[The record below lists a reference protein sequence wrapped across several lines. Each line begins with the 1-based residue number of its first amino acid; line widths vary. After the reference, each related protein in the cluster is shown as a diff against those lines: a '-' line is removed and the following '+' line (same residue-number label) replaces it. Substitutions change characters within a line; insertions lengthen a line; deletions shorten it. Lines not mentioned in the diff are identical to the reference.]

1 MNLSKKTLNAI
12 GIICTILATIML
24 ILVIVVPILL
34 KRKLSNDFIE
44 KCNPSLEN
52 TNIWATFPGELE
64 SKLLHTFKFFDYQET
79 DDKENPL
86 KINYKANIIIEEK
99 VNYTNFSKDD
109 NNIYFNNN
117 RNYKYVEN
125 QNQNEDISIK
135 SINLGMFE
143 ALETMSYPPLYKLGI
158 ESIYYFKKKVLI
170 EPDLF
175 IRQLFTVNILKSLT
189 DEEIINLILKEVSP
203 RKIELIMNNIDSKY
217 KKYSL
222 NTTSGFFEWIKILGS
237 KEQISDSQWLK
248 SLFDLTE
255 TEINSILLDE
265 NSYLIEEFSKY
276 NKYLSEKFK
285 CQNENKCGDELVYK
299 QIIDSSV
306 ISDLFADIKNY
317 KELNNFLEIN
327 YYPFDIEPEMKAFF
341 DNDYSKKKDHKKIY
355 EEVAIKKEQLEKFLN
370 PENKYCL
377 LSLENSIHILYL
389 NKTEDNKKE
398 IKYYD
403 DLTYDNVNF
412 LTDYFYDYLPRIFL
426 YPQKHIQETPIKDED
441 SNSLGLTSKTV
452 SNLLSKIS
460 ENTFDKIANI
470 DIISYFEEK
479 ISFVQMKKVLSNY
492 ELEEICPVIM
502 QKVLND
508 AKKVFK
514 VCSDD
519 NVNFSNEKSLN
530 QFIKLYYCQEDTKDE
545 KKCDESIG
553 DYLKKI
559 IYISDTEIANLVS
572 TNSIIGQIISSTHDV
587 LINKYNCQGKCTN
600 EYLLK
605 VQFAKAKITQDP
617 PEPLEKADSLKN
629 WFTELEDEYEIINIK
644 KKYGNQD
651 PFEEQDAFWI
661 VDTKVKNGEIYDL
674 NNTEAFMNK
683 MKFEREY
690 SNELFNKPD
699 SSSLIKLM
707 NFLLG
712 IYVFDDK
719 VNKNNS
725 LIVTYSSIDNFLK
738 GKSEENQYWIDY
750 LKSGNYYENFKPKI
764 SEVTKFDFGFSFDK
778 KEEENLNIDYIGISS
793 KTNDFNKRRINKMNN
808 LNTLNIKK
816 SDYDIIKDSYSD
828 LYFPLYNFEI
838 LKGERKFAD
847 GFQYD
852 NTLEYIYYYDLI
864 SSRPLRFKKKDDF
877 KYKGKVECKKY
888 HIDTEDFSVNIN
900 ENFDKSNK
908 NAMLI
913 QKVNKPFML
922 SFDNAEILK
931 KFGLELDQENKIEE
945 NYICVDPITD
955 MVIDSK
961 LNFMYALNTRKYGY
975 LNKNIGKNTLYPLFY
990 YQRNYEVNVD
1000 SYESQFP
1007 GVTEYYENSTVFI
1020 IVGAVLIVIFVAIAV
1035 VAFIYLNKKV
1045 KSEGTLDIKE
1055 SLNAIATELNNKS
1068 DEDRIDEIINENN

>member
-1 MNLSKKTLNAI
+1 MNLSIKTLNAI

-125 QNQNEDISIK
+125 QNQNEDIRIK

-222 NTTSGFFEWIKILGS
+222 NTTSGFFEWVKILGS

-341 DNDYSKKKDHKKIY
+341 DNEYSKKKDHKKIY
-355 EEVAIKKEQLEKFLN
+355 EEVSIKKEQLEKFLN

-377 LSLENSIHILYL
+377 LSLENSINILYL

-398 IKYYD
+398 IKYFD

-479 ISFVQMKKVLSNY
+479 ISFVQMKK
-492 ELEEICPVIM
+492 
-502 QKVLND
+502 
-508 AKKVFK
+508 
-514 VCSDD
+514 
-519 NVNFSNEKSLN
+519 
-530 QFIKLYYCQEDTKDE
+530 
-545 KKCDESIG
+545 
-553 DYLKKI
+553 
-559 IYISDTEIANLVS
+559 
-572 TNSIIGQIISSTHDV
+572 
-587 LINKYNCQGKCTN
+587 
-600 EYLLK
+600 
-605 VQFAKAKITQDP
+605 
-617 PEPLEKADSLKN
+617 
-629 WFTELEDEYEIINIK
+629 NIK
-644 KKYGNQD
+644 
-651 PFEEQDAFWI
+651 
-661 VDTKVKNGEIYDL
+661 
-674 NNTEAFMNK
+674 
-683 MKFEREY
+683 
-690 SNELFNKPD
+690 
-699 SSSLIKLM
+699 
-707 NFLLG
+707 
-712 IYVFDDK
+712 
-719 VNKNNS
+719 
-725 LIVTYSSIDNFLK
+725 
-738 GKSEENQYWIDY
+738 
-750 LKSGNYYENFKPKI
+750 
-764 SEVTKFDFGFSFDK
+764 
-778 KEEENLNIDYIGISS
+778 
-793 KTNDFNKRRINKMNN
+793 
-808 LNTLNIKK
+808 
-816 SDYDIIKDSYSD
+816 
-828 LYFPLYNFEI
+828 
-838 LKGERKFAD
+838 
-847 GFQYD
+847 
-852 NTLEYIYYYDLI
+852 
-864 SSRPLRFKKKDDF
+864 
-877 KYKGKVECKKY
+877 
-888 HIDTEDFSVNIN
+888 
-900 ENFDKSNK
+900 
-908 NAMLI
+908 
-913 QKVNKPFML
+913 
-922 SFDNAEILK
+922 
-931 KFGLELDQENKIEE
+931 
-945 NYICVDPITD
+945 
-955 MVIDSK
+955 
-961 LNFMYALNTRKYGY
+961 
-975 LNKNIGKNTLYPLFY
+975 
-990 YQRNYEVNVD
+990 
-1000 SYESQFP
+1000 
-1007 GVTEYYENSTVFI
+1007 
-1020 IVGAVLIVIFVAIAV
+1020 
-1035 VAFIYLNKKV
+1035 
-1045 KSEGTLDIKE
+1045 
-1055 SLNAIATELNNKS
+1055 
-1068 DEDRIDEIINENN
+1068 

>member
-1 MNLSKKTLNAI
+1 MNLSIKSLNAI

-64 SKLLHTFKFFDYQET
+64 SKLLHTFKFFDYQEI

-86 KINYKANIIIEEK
+86 KISYKANIIIEEK

-158 ESIYYFKKKVLI
+158 ESIYYFIKKVLI
-170 EPDLF
+170 DPDLF
-175 IRQLFTVNILKSLT
+175 IRQLFTVNMLKSLT

-222 NTTSGFFEWIKILGS
+222 NTTSGFFEWIKILGT

-341 DNDYSKKKDHKKIY
+341 DNEYSKKKDHKKIY
-355 EEVAIKKEQLEKFLN
+355 EEVSIKKEQLEKFLN

-377 LSLENSIHILYL
+377 LSLENSINILYL

-398 IKYYD
+398 IKYFD

-479 ISFVQMKKVLSNY
+479 ISFVQMKKILSNY

-629 WFTELEDEYEIINIK
+629 WFSDELKDEYEIINIK
-644 KKYGNQD
+644 KKYGNPD

-712 IYVFDDK
+712 VYIFDDK
-719 VNKNNS
+719 ANKNNS

-778 KEEENLNIDYIGISS
+778 KEEENLNLDYIGISS

-816 SDYDIIKDSYSD
+816 SDYDIIKDSYSH

-864 SSRPLRFKKKDDF
+864 SSRPLRFKRKENYNYKD
-877 KYKGKVECKKY
+877 KVDCKKY
-888 HIDTEDFSVNIN
+888 YLDTEDFSANIN
-900 ENFDKSNK
+900 EIFDISNK
-908 NAMLI
+908 NAMII

-931 KFGLELDQENKIEE
+931 KFGLELEKENKIEE

-961 LNFMYALNTRKYGY
+961 MNFMYTLNSRKYGY
-975 LNKNIGKNTLYPLFY
+975 LNKLIGKDALYPLFY

-1000 SYESQFP
+1000 SYASQFP
-1007 GVTEYYENSTVFI
+1007 GVTEYYENSTVI
-1020 IVGAVLIVIFVAIAV
+1020 IIIGSCLIVIFVAIAV
-1035 VAFIYLNKKV
+1035 VSFICLNKKLKLE
-1045 KSEGTLDIKE
+1045 KSLDMKEPLPIGTE
-1055 SLNAIATELNNKS
+1055 YNANA
-1068 DEDRIDEIINENN
+1068 DEDRIDDNK

>member
-341 DNDYSKKKDHKKIY
+341 DNEYSKKKDHKKIY
-355 EEVAIKKEQLEKFLN
+355 EEVSIKKEQLEKFLN

-377 LSLENSIHILYL
+377 LSLENSINILYL

-398 IKYYD
+398 IKYFD

-479 ISFVQMKKVLSNY
+479 ISFVQMKKILSNY

-545 KKCDESIG
+545 KKCDKSIG

-629 WFTELEDEYEIINIK
+629 WFSDLEDEYEIINIK

-764 SEVTKFDFGFSFDK
+764 SEVTKVDFGFSFDK
-778 KEEENLNIDYIGISS
+778 KEEENLNLDYIGISS

-864 SSRPLRFKKKDDF
+864 SSRPLRFKRKENYNYKD
-877 KYKGKVECKKY
+877 KVDCKKY
-888 HIDTEDFSVNIN
+888 YLDTEDFSANIN
-900 ENFDKSNK
+900 EIFDISNK

-961 LNFMYALNTRKYGY
+961 MNFMYTLNSRKYGY
-975 LNKNIGKNTLYPLFY
+975 LNKLIEKDALYPLFY

-1000 SYESQFP
+1000 SYASQFP
-1007 GVTEYYENSTVFI
+1007 GVTEYYENSTVI
-1020 IVGAVLIVIFVAIAV
+1020 IIIGSCLIVIFVAIAV
-1035 VAFIYLNKKV
+1035 VSFICLNKKLKLE
-1045 KSEGTLDIKE
+1045 KSLDMKEPLPIGTE
-1055 SLNAIATELNNKS
+1055 FNANA
-1068 DEDRIDEIINENN
+1068 DEDRIDDNK

>member
-1 MNLSKKTLNAI
+1 MFLDRISKKTLSI
-12 GIICTILATIML
+12 VGILCTVLATIML
-24 ILVIVVPILL
+24 ILVIVIPILL
-34 KRKLSNDFIE
+34 KRKLTNDYIE
-44 KCNPSLEN
+44 KCNPTLEN
-52 TNIWATFPGELE
+52 TKIWASFPGELD

-79 DDKENPL
+79 NEKDKPL
-86 KINYKANIIIEEK
+86 KINYKSNVVIEEQ
-99 VNYTNFSKDD
+99 VNYTNFSKDE
-109 NNIYFNNN
+109 NNIYFTNS
-117 RNYKYVEN
+117 RNYKNVADKT
-125 QNQNEDISIK
+125 QNEDVSIK

-143 ALETMSYPPLYKLGI
+143 ALETMSYPPLYKIGI
-158 ESIYYFKKKVLI
+158 ESIYYLKEKVLI
-170 EPDLF
+170 DAELF
-175 IRQLFTVNILKSLT
+175 IRELFTVYTFVFIEDIDIKNYILK
-189 DEEIINLILKEVSP
+189 DVSP
-203 RKIELIMNNIDSKY
+203 RKVELIMDKTNPKY

-222 NTTSGFFEWIKILGS
+222 NTPHGFFEWAKLLGS
-237 KEQISDSQWLK
+237 KEKISNATWLK
-248 SLFDLTE
+248 DLFDLTD
-255 TEINSILLDE
+255 TEINSVLLNDDSDMIQDFAQFNAYIAKE
-265 NSYLIEEFSKY
+265 
-276 NKYLSEKFK
+276 FK
-285 CQNENKCGDELVYK
+285 CKNETKCGDELLYK
-299 QIIDSSV
+299 QLIENSV
-306 ISDLFADIKNY
+306 ISGLPSAFKNF
-317 KELNNFLEIN
+317 KELNTYLKTN
-327 YYPFDIEPEMKAFF
+327 YYPFDTEPEMRAFF
-341 DNDYSKKKDHKKIY
+341 DNEYKYKKQHIKNYKDVELKR
-355 EEVAIKKEQLEKFLN
+355 EQLEKFLN
-370 PENKYCL
+370 VENKYCL
-377 LSLENSIHILYL
+377 LSLENSMNILYL
-389 NKTEDNKKE
+389 NKTEDNKKDT
-398 IKYYD
+398 KYYD
-403 DLTYDNVNF
+403 DLTYDKVNF
-412 LTDYFYDYLPRIFL
+412 LTEYFYDYLPRIFL
-426 YPQKHIQETPIKDED
+426 YPPQNNALTPDPKY
-441 SNSLGLTSKTV
+441 LGLTSKAV
-452 SNLLSKIS
+452 SNLLPKIS
-460 ENTFDKIANI
+460 EYTFDKIANI

-514 VCSDD
+514 VCSDE
-519 NVNFSNEKSLN
+519 NVNFSSEKSLN
-530 QFIKLYYCQEDTKDE
+530 SFIKLYYCQEETKDE
-545 KKCDESIG
+545 KKCDKSIAN
-553 DYLKKI
+553 YLKTI
-559 IYISDTEIANLVS
+559 IYISDSEIANLVS
-572 TNSIIGQIISSTHDV
+572 KNSIIGQIISSSHDI
-587 LINKYNCQGKCTN
+587 LISKYNCQGKCTN

-605 VQFAKAKITQDP
+605 LQFAKAKLTQEP
-617 PEPLEKADSLKN
+617 PEPLEKAEGLRA
-629 WFTELEDEYEIINIK
+629 WFPELQDDYEIINIK
-644 KKYGNQD
+644 KKHGNQD
-651 PFEEQDAFWI
+651 PFKEQDAFWI
-661 VDTKVKNGEIYDL
+661 VDTKVNSGDIYDL
-674 NNTEAFMNK
+674 NNFEAFMNK
-683 MKFEREY
+683 MKFEKEY
-690 SNELFNKPD
+690 SKDLNENAD
-699 SSSLIKLM
+699 SSSLVKLM

-725 LIVTYSSIDNFLK
+725 LIINYSSIDNFLK

-764 SEVTKFDFGFSFDK
+764 SGVTPFDFGFNFDK
-778 KEEENLNIDYIGISS
+778 KEEENLNFDYIGINS
-793 KTNDFNKRRINKMNN
+793 KTNDHNKRRIDKMNN
-808 LNTLNIKK
+808 LLTLNIKK
-816 SDYDIIKDSYSD
+816 SDYDITKDSYTSSN
-828 LYFPLYNFEI
+828 FSLYNYERLI
-838 LKGERKFAD
+838 DDRKFAD

-852 NTLEYIYYYDLI
+852 NSLEYIYYYDLI

-931 KFGLELDQENKIEE
+931 KFGLELEQENKIEE

-1000 SYESQFP
+1000 SYERQFP